1 MVMKGKG
8 YITGISPD
16 GYGVLKLG
24 KEVYV
29 PYTVIGDF
37 VEVRKTFRRFGRL
50 IAKDFAVLEESPLR
64 QNPRC
69 PYFGRCGG
77 CFWQHI
83 KYKEQL
89 NLKRRIFEETTGIE
103 APIKGSPKL
112 WGFRNISNFIVSTE
126 GIGFKQRDSQRI
138 VNIEQC
144 PVFSNST
151 PDFIRA
157 LKRFI
162 DEEKLSPWDPK
173 KKGGDVH
180 YLSVREGKFTG
191 ETMVNLIAHLEKA
204 PKGFPDY
211 FEFADS
217 LYWSFK
223 EDPKDDPKGIPK
235 LVGGSP
241 FIKEKIE
248 GTVYLMHPNSFFQT
262 NSYALSILLRAVLNF
277 VEGEKVLDLYS
288 GVGTFGVFLAKE
300 GIKVK
305 GVEINPFAVEM
316 ANKNAEINGVEATFL
331 VGDAGSFPVK
341 DYDTVIVDPPRKG
354 LKELVET
361 LKREKPENIVYVSC
375 NPQAFSK
382 DYSHLKEI
390 YKVEDAIL
398 VDMFPHTPHM
408 EGVIKLKRR

>member
-1 MVMKGKG
+1 MKGKG
-8 YITGISPD
+8 YITKMSSD
-16 GYGVLKLG
+16 GYGVLKLVRD
-24 KEVYV
+24 VYV
-29 PYTVIGDF
+29 PYAVIGDF

-50 IAKDFAVLEESPLR
+50 IAEDFTVLEESPLR

-89 NLKRRIFEETTGIE
+89 NLKMKIFEETTGVE

-112 WGFRNISNFIVSTE
+112 WGFRNVSNFIVSTK
-126 GIGFKQRDSQRI
+126 GAGFKRRDSQRI
-138 VNIEQC
+138 VNIKQC
-144 PVFSNST
+144 PVFSNRT
-151 PDFIRA
+151 PEFISA
-157 LKRFI
+157 LKHFMI
-162 DEEKLSPWDPK
+162 EESLSPWDLK
-173 KKGGDVH
+173 KKSGDIH

-191 ETMVNLIAHLEKA
+191 EIMINVIVHLEKA
-204 PKGFPDY
+204 PQSFPDY
-211 FEFADS
+211 FDFGDS
-217 LYWSFK
+217 IYWSFK

-235 LVGGSP
+235 LVSGSP

-248 GTVYLMHPNSFFQT
+248 GTIYLIHPNSFFQT
-262 NSYALSILLRAVLNF
+262 NSYALPILLRAVLNF
-277 VEGEKVLDLYS
+277 VEGENVLDLYS

-316 ANKNAEINGVEATFL
+316 ANKNAEINGVKATFL
-331 VGDAGSFPVK
+331 VGDAKSFPIRE
-341 DYDTVIVDPPRKG
+341 YDTVIVDPPRKG
-354 LKELVET
+354 LKEGVDA
-361 LKREKPENIVYVSC
+361 LKKERPENVVYISC
-375 NPQAFSK
+375 NPQAFSR
-382 DYSHLKEI
+382 DYSRLKDI

-408 EGVIKLKRR
+408 EAVIKLKRR